1 MSNMTEAR
9 VFELI
14 EAYGPEPEAWPDG
27 EREAAKAFMFGALS
41 TFESAIAEARL
52 LEAALTAMPEPQA
65 PSGLAERIIASAPI
79 APANMEPGILEKL
92 KSFFSIGGSVL
103 PSASALASSALGLII
118 GYGALGTTT
127 QVASVDSV
135 DEAMYAAFDGGYE
148 EFDFGA
154 LN

>member
-14 EAYGPEPEAWPDG
+14 EAYGPEPEAWPDA
-27 EREAAKAFMFGALS
+27 ERDAARTFLLGAPS
-41 TFESAIAEARL
+41 TFKDAIAEARL
-52 LEAALTAMPEPQA
+52 LESALAAIPEPQA
-65 PSGLAERIIASAPI
+65 PAGLAERIIASAPL
-79 APANMEPGILEKL
+79 AEAKTGHGIFFKL
-92 KSFFSIGGSVL
+92 KSMLSIGGSII
-103 PSASALASSALGLII
+103 PSASALASAAVGMVI
-118 GYGALGTTT
+118 GYGALGAT
-127 QVASVDSV
+127 QIASIDSV